1 MSETQKG
8 WSDAQLAQRTAGD
21 LTEGMC
27 VNLGIGL
34 PTTVALYVPLE
45 REVLIHSENGIIG
58 MGPAPEKGKEDY
70 DIVNAGKAPVTL
82 IKGAAIVH
90 HDDSFALI
98 RGGRLDVSILGG
110 LQVAANGDLANWKV
124 PEAKGAGGVGG
135 AMDLVAGAKQ
145 VWVMMRHVDKY
156 GRSKLLEACTFP
168 LTGLGCVS
176 AVYTELGVFDVRSGK
191 FFVRELALG
200 VSEADVRAATAAPL
214 EFGVHA

>member
-1 MSETQKG
+1 MSEDKKG
-8 WSDAQLAQRTAGD
+8 WSDAQLAARIADD

-34 PTTVALYVPLE
+34 PTTVALYVPPE

-58 MGPAPEKGKEDY
+58 MGPAPEQGNEDW
-70 DIVNAGKAPVTL
+70 DIVNASKGPVTL
-82 IKGAAIVH
+82 ITGASIVGH
-90 HDDSFALI
+90 ADSFAII
-98 RGGRLDVSILGG
+98 RGGKIDVSILGG
-110 LQVAANGDLANWKV
+110 LQVSANGDLANWKV

-145 VWVMMRHVDKY
+145 VWVMMRHVDKH
-156 GRSKLLEACTFP
+156 GRSKLMETCTFP
-168 LTGLGCVS
+168 LTGLHCVS
-176 AVYTELGVFDVRSGK
+176 VVYTDLGVFEVRSGK
-191 FFVRELALG
+191 FFVRELAPG

>member
-1 MSETQKG
+1 MSEAHKG
-8 WSDAQLAQRTAGD
+8 WSDAELAKRIADD

-34 PTTVALYVPLE
+34 PTTIALYVPPE

-58 MGPAPEKGKEDY
+58 MGPAPEKGKEDW
-70 DIVNAGKAPVTL
+70 DVVNAGKAPVTL

-145 VWVMMRHVDKY
+145 VWVMMRHVDKH
-156 GRSKLLEACTFP
+156 GRSKLMEACTFP

-176 AVYTELGVFDVRSGK
+176 VVYTDLGVFEVRSGK
-191 FFVRELALG
+191 FFVRELAPG
-200 VSEADVRAATAAPL
+200 VSPEDARVATAAPL
-214 EFGVHA
+214 HDLTLA